1 MHIIIVSRV
10 LPHHSIGGMQVI
22 TWDLAKQFAQ
32 QGLEVTCLT
41 TSIPGFPEH
50 FIEDGV
56 RVVALDNTTPGKHSR
71 YWWKSSKRYIEENHL
86 NNCDVLLSVSA
97 AGFEILKL
105 KLKMKNTIFIFQ
117 GHGTSLSEII
127 SKIRLHTLKSLL
139 SIVKNIKWLPIDL
152 IKYKRFDGIVAAG
165 ERVNRD
171 FSNKLYSLFLK
182 NSRIKYIPNGI
193 NTNEFKPSLANRDEI
208 RKSLELNDND
218 FVILVASRLHQQ
230 KGIEKA
236 IVAFNKYLCSNR
248 VKLLILGTGPYEE
261 GAKKKVEDLGLY
273 KDVIFKGAVSIK
285 DLTKYINASDVYLFP
300 TLHEEGLP
308 LLPLEALACGVPVLA
323 SNHLKEI
330 CGSSDQVFPIEP
342 RNIDSIIS
350 NLDKAKIVR
359 AGNISFLPE
368 IYTIEGVANQYI
380 AFFMELKNER

>member
-22 TWDLAKQFAQ
+22 TWDLAKQFTK

-41 TSIPGFPEH
+41 TTIPGLPAH

-71 YWWKSSKRYIEENHL
+71 FWWKSSKRYIEENHL

-105 KLKMKNTIFIFQ
+105 KSKMEKTIFIFQ
-117 GHGTSLSEII
+117 GHGTSLSEIL
-127 SKIRLHTLKSLL
+127 SKIKLHTLKSLL

-152 IKYKRFDGIVAAG
+152 IKYKSFDGIVAAG

-171 FSNKLYSLFLK
+171 FSNKFYSLFLQ
-182 NSRIKYIPNGI
+182 NSKVKYIPNGI
-193 NTNEFKPSLANRDEI
+193 NTGEFKPSLSFRNEI
-208 RKSLELNDND
+208 RQLLKLNNNE
-218 FVILVASRLHQQ
+218 FVILVASRLHRQ

-236 IVAFNKYLCSNR
+236 IDAFNKYLSTNNA
-248 VKLLILGTGPYEE
+248 KLLILGTGPYEE
-261 GAKKKVEDLGLY
+261 EAKKKVQDLGLCE
-273 KDVIFKGAVSIK
+273 DVIFNGAVSIK

-308 LLPLEALACGVPVLA
+308 LLPLEALACGVPVIA

-330 CGSSDQVFPIEP
+330 CECSDKVFPVEP

-350 NLDKAKIVR
+350 NLDKAKNFK

-368 IYTIEGVANQYI
+368 IYTIEGVADQYI
-380 AFFMELKNER
+380 EFFMELKNEK